1 MKKLATGQT
10 DVIDPKEATNPVA
23 YSGAPDDILLEFI
36 KRRHPTYESK
46 TKHWSFLDS
55 CYEGGREWFDGENI
69 FRYVKEGDQE
79 YKARVSRA
87 YRFNHSR
94 EVVDLVNKYLFKQN
108 ITRNEEDAP
117 NSVKEFWKNSSK
129 SGLKVGDLSRQISL
143 RSSVQGRIGVVIDNN
158 NSVAVLSKAEQKKNN
173 IRCYAYIV
181 KPEQILDYAFD
192 DDGQLLWIKLA
203 EIKRDDA
210 NPILS
215 TGEQKI
221 QYRLWTRNDWTLFEV
236 VKEGRKQRVVVVAS
250 QVHALGRVPVVLVDN
265 VISDRKYDSPALI
278 DDIAYLDRAVANYL
292 SNIDAIIQDQT
303 YSQLAMPAQGVLPG
317 EKAYDKLIEM
327 GTKRIF
333 LFDGEAG
340 QVPFYLSP
348 DVKQAELILSVIN
361 KIINEIYHTVGLAGE
376 RTKQDNAIGID
387 NSSGVAKAYDFEKVN
402 ALLSAKAHSLENA
415 ENEIASIV
423 ALWNGESIKEN
434 IDLVSYPDNFDTRGL
449 YDEFEIAGKLM
460 LVGAPDEVRR
470 EQMASL
476 IDKLFPQL
484 TERLK
489 KAIKKELVDWPPKE
503 ELSETETGS
512 TKESGQVSEGT
523 KKSGNQGAVSPDT
536 DNS

>member
-1 MKKLATGQT
+1 MKKLEAGQKAE
-10 DVIDPKEATNPVA
+10 IDPKTASNPVA
-23 YSGAPDDILLEFI
+23 TDGASDELLLSFI
-36 KRRHPTYESK
+36 KRRHPTYDSK
-46 TKHWSFLDS
+46 SKHWSFLDL
-55 CYEGGREWFDGENI
+55 CYEGGRDWFSEDNI
-69 FRYVKEGDQE
+69 FRYVKEGDGE
-79 YKARVSRA
+79 YKARVNRA

-117 NSVKEFWKNSSK
+117 QSVVEFWKNSTK
-129 SGLKVGDLSRQISL
+129 NGLDVSDLARQTSL
-143 RSSVQGRIGVVIDNN
+143 RSSVQGRIGVVIDSNN
-158 NSVAVLSKAEQKKNN
+158 RSTAISKADQKKNN
-173 IRCYAYIV
+173 IRVYAYTV

-192 DDGQLLWIKLA
+192 DTGELSWIKLA
-203 EIKRDDA
+203 EVRRDDTD
-210 NPILS
+210 PIYS
-215 TGEQKI
+215 SGNQKI
-221 QYRLWTRNDWTLFEV
+221 QYRLWTRNSWTLFEV
-236 VKEGRKQRVVVVAS
+236 VKEGRKERVKVVDS
-250 QVHALGRVPVVLVDN
+250 SEHGLGVVPVVLVDN

-317 EKAYDKLIEM
+317 EDAYQKLIEM

-415 ENEIASIV
+415 ENEIARIV
-423 ALWNGESIKEN
+423 ALWNGESIADDIK
-434 IDLVSYPDNFDTRGL
+434 LVSYPDNFDTRGL

-460 LVGAPDEVRR
+460 LVGAPDSVRR
-470 EQMASL
+470 EQMNSL

-484 TERLK
+484 TEKLK
-489 KAIKKELVDWPPKE
+489 KAIEAEIKNWPPKQELPE
-503 ELSETETGS
+503 ENSDSNVED
-512 TKESGQVSEGT
+512 GT
-523 KKSGNQGAVSPDT
+523 KKSGNQGAVGPDT